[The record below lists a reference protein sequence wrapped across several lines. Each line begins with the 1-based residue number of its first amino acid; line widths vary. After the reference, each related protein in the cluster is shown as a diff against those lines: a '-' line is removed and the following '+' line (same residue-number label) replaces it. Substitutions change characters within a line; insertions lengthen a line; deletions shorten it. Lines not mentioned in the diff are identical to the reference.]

1 MHANPAASAINCKH
15 LPLAPRSKAL
25 VTYHTLQNRFD
36 KLGYV
41 LHGEGWSITPSHH
54 QALPIS
60 GVRRQRRSTST
71 ARTRRVSGIMAQCGN
86 NSGIASQEQY
96 VYRTNP
102 MDHLPAES
110 ITFRT
115 ESCRGTITF
124 LVGRSVYP
132 GAKACRFP
140 PQHGRTS
147 SGVLSS
153 IAS

>member
-1 MHANPAASAINCKH
+1 MLACKSGRVRHQLQASTAQ
-15 LPLAPRSKAL
+15 PLAPRSKAL

-96 VYRTNP
+96 IEQTQW
-102 MDHLPAES
+102 
-110 ITFRT
+110 
-115 ESCRGTITF
+115 TICLQSPSPSGRRAVVGPSRSWSDAPFTQVQK
-124 LVGRSVYP
+124 LVGFPRSMAGRHP
-132 GAKACRFP
+132 ACYHP
-140 PQHGRTS
+140 
-147 SGVLSS
+147 
-153 IAS
+153 